1 MAQKRAAFTEAEV
14 RRALKA
20 ARREGFRRVE
30 LTATL
35 EGLKIVAVQEP
46 ADPAEPAEDHVA
58 RLD

>member
-30 LTATL
+30 LTATP

-46 ADPAEPAEDHVA
+46 ELDLPAPDHLA